1 MSMPAERERRMLDS
15 GGWGSQLKTA
25 VLRGVRRSGCSL
37 VGLGVFVREHSR
49 FEDHVRLLAVDDP
62 IVTVLK
68 LLRTKET
75 GQVLHIA

>member
-1 MSMPAERERRMLDS
+1 M
-15 GGWGSQLKTA
+15 KTA
-25 VLRGVRRSGCSL
+25 VLRGVRSGCSL

-49 FEDHVRLLAVDDP
+49 FEDQVRLLAVDDP

-75 GQVLHIA
+75 G